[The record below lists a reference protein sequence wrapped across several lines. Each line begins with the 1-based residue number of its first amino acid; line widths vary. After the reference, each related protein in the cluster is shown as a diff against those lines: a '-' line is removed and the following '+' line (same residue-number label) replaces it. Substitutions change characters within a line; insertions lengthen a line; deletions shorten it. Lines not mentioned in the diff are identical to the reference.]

1 MKIIGAT
8 CFALRIPFVEAFG
21 HSASVRSRSDSVVV
35 RLTAED
41 GTVGY
46 GEGLPRPYVTG
57 ETVESCF
64 DHIAQCLLPAIADSD
79 FPAMGPGRDAAGT
92 QDPVGRI
99 LPDGDADGVVAWHA
113 ARAACELAL
122 VDVLLRCQK
131 QSLGEILRPRR
142 ASVTYSGVI
151 SGGSID
157 SAVRLARVCAEFGLQ
172 AVKIKIDGDDAR
184 ERVAAV
190 RETVGPNVSLRVDA
204 NCAYTPDEAVATL
217 EALAPF
223 NVACAEQPVSRGD
236 PAVLASVRSRSPIPI
251 MADESLVTSADAE
264 ALIQAGAC
272 DFFNLRISKCGG
284 LGRTLEI
291 ARMAD
296 RAGLRLQLG
305 CQVGESAILSAAGR
319 HLAAHLD
326 EVSFVEGSYGSMLL
340 VEDVSEEPV
349 AFGRGGEA
357 PLLRRAGLG
366 VDVRDDVL
374 RAHAE
379 NTTTLGK
386 KLS

>member
-8 CFALRIPFVEAFG
+8 CFSLRIPFVEAFG
-21 HSASVRSRSDSVVV
+21 HSASVRARSDSVVV

-57 ETVESCF
+57 ETVESCI
-64 DHIAQCLLPAIADSD
+64 DHIAQCLWPAIADSD
-79 FPAMGPGRDAAGT
+79 FPALEPGPAAFRVL
-92 QDPVGRI
+92 DPVGRN
-99 LPDGDADGVVAWHA
+99 LPDGDAGGVVAWHA

-122 VDVLLRCQK
+122 LDVLLRRQK

-142 ASVTYSGVI
+142 GSVTYSGVI
-151 SGGSID
+151 TSGSID
-157 SAVRLARVCAEFGLQ
+157 NAVRLARVCVEYGLQ

-184 ERVAAV
+184 ERVTAV
-190 RETVGPNVSLRVDA
+190 RDAVGPDVSLRVDA

-217 EALAPF
+217 DALAALDI
-223 NVACAEQPVSRGD
+223 ACAEQPIPRGD
-236 PAVLASVRSRSPIPI
+236 PEALANVRSRSPIPI
-251 MADESLVTSADAE
+251 MADESLVTLADAE

-284 LGRTLEI
+284 LARTLEI

-296 RAGLRLQLG
+296 RAGLQLQLG

-319 HLAAHLD
+319 HVAAHL
-326 EVSFVEGSYGSMLL
+326 ERVSFVEGSYGNMLL
-340 VEDVSEEPV
+340 VEDVTEESI
-349 AFGRGGEA
+349 AFDLGGQA
-357 PLLRRAGLG
+357 PLLRGPGLG
-366 VDVRDDVL
+366 VDVRDDIL

-379 NTTTLGK
+379 TTTTLAAG
-386 KLS
+386 